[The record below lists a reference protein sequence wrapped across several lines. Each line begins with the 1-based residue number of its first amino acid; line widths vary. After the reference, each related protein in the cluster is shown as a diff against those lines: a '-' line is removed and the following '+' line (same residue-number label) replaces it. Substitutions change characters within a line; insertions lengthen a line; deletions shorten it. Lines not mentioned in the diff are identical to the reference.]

1 LTFVKRYDIVSVGR
15 DSTMIE
21 TILLI
26 GEIILL
32 ALAIISGIANL
43 LME

>member
-1 LTFVKRYDIVSVGR
+1 
-15 DSTMIE
+15 MIE